1 MTGLL
6 SSSHSKLRP
15 MSNHLP
21 QRRIDPKAK
30 AAWRFSGLIF
40 GLFWFT
46 IPAGYYF
53 ISAEAGN
60 HSLTIQILLS
70 ATTFLV
76 YLFFGFLAPGI
87 RWKRWRYDL
96 SENEIDLMRGYII
109 RKRTLIPVNRVQ
121 HVDTSQGP
129 IYRRFALSS
138 VKVSTAATTHEIPAL
153 DEETAAEVRNSISQ
167 LVRQAK
173 EDV

>member
-1 MTGLL
+1 
-6 SSSHSKLRP
+6 

-21 QRRIDPKAK
+21 QRRIDPRAK
-30 AAWRFSGLIF
+30 AAWRFSGLIL
-40 GLFWFT
+40 GLLWFI
-46 IPAGYYF
+46 IPAAYYY
-53 ISAEAGN
+53 ISTDID
-60 HSLTIQILLS
+60 SYSYTIQILLTA
-70 ATTFLV
+70 ATLMV
-76 YLFFGFLAPGI
+76 YLFFGFLAPVI

-96 SENEIDLMRGYII
+96 SEDEIDLMRGYII
-109 RKRTLIPVNRVQ
+109 RKRTLIPVNRIQ

-129 IYRRFALSS
+129 IYRHFDLSS

-153 DEETAAEVRNSISQ
+153 DEDTAAEVRNSISQ